1 MALYAATDAKILPF
15 LLLTMLET
23 LQPDQKKGH
32 CVELLRYM
40 ESKRAVKNI
49 QRCNI
54 VKMI

>member
-15 LLLTMLET
+15 LLLKMLET

-40 ESKRAVKNI
+40 ESRRAVKNI